1 MDKSS
6 NMMSVKPLA
15 KISPLTAVAG
25 IGHAAQGLESRAE
38 NLAKQQAA
46 LTAKLAEMTLKGPL
60 GNAVS
65 TASVS
70 DTAKFIDAT
79 LKQAEA
85 KGISERFMAQ
95 QVISHRPNNP
105 EVVAHQL
112 KAAINNSGLFYE
124 SHLKAFVEG
133 SRHINA
139 IKQEPQNQLQQ
150 SLQSILP
157 QQLHIL
163 EHQRLSWHGEVWPNQ
178 RMDWDIYIDSERE
191 NNQQQQGKGDAL
203 TAPVSSDLTLH
214 LPRLGKVSAKISI
227 KNGRM
232 QIGISAEEQAA
243 LALMN
248 ANKPALV
255 NAITRHGQALERL
268 TVISDD

>member
-25 IGHAAQGLESRAE
+25 IGQAAQALESRAE
-38 NLAKQQAA
+38 NLAKQHAG
-46 LTAKLAEMTLKGPL
+46 LTAKLAQITLKAPT
-60 GNAVS
+60 GNTVS

-70 DTAKFIDAT
+70 DAAKLIDQA

-85 KGISERFMAQ
+85 TGVSGKFVAQ
-95 QVISHRPNNP
+95 EVISHRPNNP
-105 EVVAHQL
+105 EVVAQQL
-112 KAAINNSGLFYE
+112 RAAISNSGLFYE

-133 SRHINA
+133 HRHLNA

-150 SLQSILP
+150 NLQAILP

-178 RMDWDIYIDSERE
+178 PMEWNVYLHNEQEGNQRQQASETE
-191 NNQQQQGKGDAL
+191 L
-203 TAPVSSDLTLH
+203 SESISSDLTLH
-214 LPRLGKVSAKISI
+214 LPHLGKVTAKISI
-227 KNGRM
+227 HNGRM
-232 QIGISAEEQAA
+232 QIGISAEEKVAE
-243 LALMN
+243 ALMN
-248 ANKPALV
+248 ANKLSLL

-268 TVISDD
+268 TVTSDD

>member
-6 NMMSVKPLA
+6 NIMSVKPLA

-25 IGHAAQGLESRAE
+25 IGHAAQALESKAE
-38 NLAKQQAA
+38 NLAKQQAG

-178 RMDWDIYIDSERE
+178 KMGWDIYLQNEQQDNPKQQAERGE
-191 NNQQQQGKGDAL
+191 L
-203 TAPVSSDLTLH
+203 TSHIASDLTLH

-227 KNGRM
+227 RNGRM
-232 QIGISAEEQAA
+232 QVGISAEEHAS

-248 ANKPALV
+248 ANKPSLV
-255 NAITRHGQALERL
+255 SAITRHGHALERL
-268 TVISDD
+268 TVATHE

>member
-25 IGHAAQGLESRAE
+25 IGHAAQALESKAE
-38 NLAKQQAA
+38 NLAKQQAG
-46 LTAKLAEMTLKGPL
+46 LTAKMAEITLKGPL
-60 GNAVS
+60 DNAVS

-70 DTAKFIDAT
+70 NAARVIDQA

-85 KGISERFMAQ
+85 NGISGKFIAQ

-105 EVVAHQL
+105 EVVAQQL

-133 SRHINA
+133 HRHINS

-178 RMDWDIYIDSERE
+178 RMDWDIYLHNEQED
-191 NNQQQQGKGDAL
+191 NQRQQAKGDEF
-203 TAPVSSDLTLH
+203 TDSVSSDLTLH
-214 LPRLGKVSAKISI
+214 LPRLGKVSAKIRI
-227 KNGRM
+227 KDGRM
-232 QIGISAEEQAA
+232 QVGISTEEQAA

-255 NAITRHGQALERL
+255 NAIIRHGQALERL

>member
-1 MDKSS
+1 
-6 NMMSVKPLA
+6 MMSIKPLA

-25 IGHAAQGLESRAE
+25 IGQAAQGLESRAE

-46 LTAKLAEMTLKGPL
+46 LTAMLAEVSFKNPAS
-60 GNAVS
+60 NAVS
-65 TASVS
+65 TANVS
-70 DTAKFIDAT
+70 DAAKLIDDA

-85 KGISERFMAQ
+85 KGISGKFMAQ

-105 EVVAHQL
+105 EVVAQQL

-133 SRHINA
+133 QRHINA
-139 IKQEPQNQLQQ
+139 IKQEPQNLLQQ
-150 SLQSILP
+150 NLQSILP

-178 RMDWDIYIDSERE
+178 RMDWDIYLQ
-191 NNQQQQGKGDAL
+191 NQQEDNPRQQVERDAL
-203 TAPVSSDLTLH
+203 TANITSDLTLY
-214 LPRLGKVSAKISI
+214 LPRLGKVSARVSI
-227 KNGRM
+227 RNGRM
-232 QIGISAEEQAA
+232 QVGILTDEQTS

-248 ANKPALV
+248 ANKASLVSAL
-255 NAITRHGQALERL
+255 ARHGNALERL
-268 TVISDD
+268 TVTAHE

>member
-1 MDKSS
+1 
-6 NMMSVKPLA
+6 MSVKPLA
-15 KISPLTAVAG
+15 KISPLNAVAG
-25 IGHAAQGLESRAE
+25 IGQAVQELESRAE

-46 LTAKLAEMTLKGPL
+46 LTAKLVEFSVKSPSS
-60 GNAVS
+60 NAVS
-65 TASVS
+65 TANVS
-70 DTAKFIDAT
+70 DAAKLIDDA

-85 KGISERFMAQ
+85 KGISDKFMAQ
-95 QVISHRPNNP
+95 QVISNRPNNP
-105 EVVAHQL
+105 EVVAQQL

-133 SRHINA
+133 HRHINA
-139 IKQEPQNQLQQ
+139 IKQEPQNLLQQ
-150 SLQSILP
+150 NLQSLLP
-157 QQLHIL
+157 QQLNIL

-178 RMDWDIYIDSERE
+178 RMDWDVYIQNDQKG
-191 NNQQQQGKGDAL
+191 NAQQQNRESDL
-203 TAPVSSDLTLH
+203 TSSISSDLTLH
-214 LPRLGKVSAKISI
+214 LPRLGKVTAKISI

-232 QIGISAEEQAA
+232 QVGISAEEQAA

-248 ANKPALV
+248 ANKSALA

>member
-6 NMMSVKPLA
+6 NIMSVKPLA

-25 IGHAAQGLESRAE
+25 IGHAAQALESKAE
-38 NLAKQQAA
+38 NLAKQQAG
-46 LTAKLAEMTLKGPL
+46 LTAKVAEITLKGPL

-85 KGISERFMAQ
+85 KGISGKFIAQ

-105 EVVAHQL
+105 EVVAQQL
-112 KAAINNSGLFYE
+112 KAAISNSGLFYE

-139 IKQEPQNQLQQ
+139 IKQEPQNLLQQ
-150 SLQSILP
+150 NLQSILP
-157 QQLHIL
+157 QQLQIL
-163 EHQRLSWHGEVWPNQ
+163 EHQRLSWHGEIWPNQ
-178 RMDWDIYIDSERE
+178 TMDWDIYLQ
-191 NNQQQQGKGDAL
+191 NQQEDNPRQQVEQDVL
-203 TAPVSSDLTLH
+203 TANITSDLTLY
-214 LPRLGKVSAKISI
+214 LPRLGKVSARISI
-227 KNGRM
+227 RNGRM
-232 QIGISAEEQAA
+232 QVGILTDEQTS

-248 ANKPALV
+248 ANKASLFS
-255 NAITRHGQALERL
+255 AITRHGNALERL
-268 TVISDD
+268 TVTAHE